1 MLTVLDVS
9 LRFSDRK
16 LFDDVNIKFTKGN
29 TYGLIGANGAGKST
43 FLKILAGD
51 IEPTTGN
58 ISLGPDER
66 LSVLR
71 QNHFDYEEE
80 RVIDVVIMGNEH
92 LYNIMKEKDA
102 IYMKPDF
109 SDEDGVRAA
118 ELEGEFAELG
128 GWEAESEASQLLQN
142 LNIPEN
148 LHYQNM
154 SELSNGDKVKVLL
167 AKALFG
173 KPDVLLLDEPT
184 NGLDIQSISWLEDFL
199 IDFENT
205 VIVVSHDRHFLNK
218 VCTHMADLDFGK
230 IKLYVGNYDFWKE
243 SSELAAKLLV
253 DRNAK
258 AEEKIKQLQEFVARF
273 SANASKSKQATS
285 RKKMLDKIELE
296 EIVPSSRKYPFI
308 NFKAEREIGNDL
320 LTVENLSVK
329 IDGEV
334 ILDNISFILRPGDK
348 TALIGQNDI
357 QTTALIRAIMG
368 DIDYEGTVK
377 WGITTSQSYLPKDN
391 SKDFSSGE
399 SILDWLRQFAS
410 KEEDDNTFLRGF
422 LGRML
427 FSGDEVNKSVN
438 VLSGGEKVRVML
450 SKLMLLK
457 SNVLVLDDPTN
468 HLDLESIS
476 SLNDGLKNFKESII
490 FASHDHEFIQ
500 TLANHIIVLSKNGV
514 IDRIDETY
522 DEFLENQE
530 VQEKVNS
537 LWKD

>member
-1 MLTVLDVS
+1 MLTVSDVS

-16 LFDDVNIKFTKGN
+16 LFDDVNIKFTEGN

-51 IEPTTGN
+51 IEPTTGH

-71 QNHFDYEEE
+71 QNHFDYEDE
-80 RVIDVVIMGNEH
+80 RAIDVVIMGNEK
-92 LYNIMKEKDA
+92 LYSIMKEKDA
-102 IYMKPDF
+102 IYMKEDF

-142 LNIPEN
+142 LNIPEE

-154 SELSNGDKVKVLL
+154 SELANGEKVKVLL

-184 NGLDIQSISWLEDFL
+184 NGLDIQSITWLEDFL
-199 IDFENT
+199 IDFDNT

-273 SANASKSKQATS
+273 SANASKSRQATS

-320 LTVENLSVK
+320 LTVENLTVK
-329 IDGEV
+329 IDGET
-334 ILDNISFILRPGDK
+334 ILDNISFILRPDDK

-377 WGITTSQSYLPKDN
+377 WGVTTSQSYLPKDN
-391 SKDFSSGE
+391 SADFAGGE

-427 FSGDEVNKSVN
+427 FSGDEVNKPVN

-522 DEFLENQE
+522 DEFLENAE
-530 VQEKVNS
+530 VQAKVKE

>member
-1 MLTVLDVS
+1 MLTVSDVS

-16 LFDDVNIKFTKGN
+16 LFDDVNIKFTEGN

-51 IEPTTGN
+51 IEPTTGH

-80 RVIDVVIMGNEH
+80 RAIDVVIMGNEK
-92 LYNIMKEKDA
+92 LYSIMKEKDA
-102 IYMKPDF
+102 IYMKEDF

-142 LNIPEN
+142 LNIPEE

-154 SELSNGDKVKVLL
+154 SELANGEKVKVLL

-184 NGLDIQSISWLEDFL
+184 NGLDIQSITWLEDFL
-199 IDFENT
+199 IDFDNT

-273 SANASKSKQATS
+273 SANASKSRQATS

-320 LTVENLSVK
+320 LTVENLTVK
-329 IDGEV
+329 IDGET

-377 WGITTSQSYLPKDN
+377 WGVTTSQSYLPKDN
-391 SKDFSSGE
+391 SADFAGGE

-427 FSGDEVNKSVN
+427 FSGDEVNKPVN

-522 DEFLENQE
+522 DEFLDNAE
-530 VQEKVNS
+530 VQAKVKE